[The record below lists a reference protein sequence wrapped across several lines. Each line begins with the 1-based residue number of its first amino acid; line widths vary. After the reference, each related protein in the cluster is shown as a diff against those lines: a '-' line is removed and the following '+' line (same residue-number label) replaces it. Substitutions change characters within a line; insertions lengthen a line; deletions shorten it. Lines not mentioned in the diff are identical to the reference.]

1 MTDQN
6 LQEFSDQEWV
16 DRFLAETT
24 LFLAPDPEIMN
35 DHRMAPRTAE
45 EDRLLSAPID
55 ANDLDRVRKRI
66 VAGLDEAFEMM
77 EQTGAAPGAKWGDLT
92 SAVYSA
98 SGDLIHISTG
108 GVLAFASV
116 LHYPVRF
123 INKYWANDPTVGV
136 HDGDAFIHNDARYG
150 NIHNTD
156 QSMILPVFY
165 SGELIAWVAT
175 IIHEGENGAKE
186 PGGMP

>member
-1 MTDQN
+1 VGRRVPRRD
-6 LQEFSDQEWV
+6 
-16 DRFLAETT
+16 
-24 LFLAPDPEIMN
+24 DPV
-35 DHRMAPRTAE
+35 PRTRPADHERPPDGADAE
-45 EDRLLSAPID
+45 EDRLLSGPVD

-123 INKYWANDPTVGV
+123 INKYWIGDPTVGV
-136 HDGDAFIHNDARYG
+136 HDGDAFIQ
-150 NIHNTD
+150 TT
-156 QSMILPVFY
+156 P
-165 SGELIAWVAT
+165 AT
-175 IIHEGENGAKE
+175 ATSTT
-186 PGGMP
+186 PTRA